1 MSWDVLLFRLPNDV
15 TSVQQ
20 ISDDYAPA
28 PLGSQHDVLAAITQA
43 IPETDLSDPTWG
55 ELLGPTWSMELN
67 IGTEDPVDSIMLHI
81 RGGGDDVLTPVFRLA
96 GALRCKVLDCAEG
109 DLIIPL
115 ETSGWYRFQQY
126 RDRMLRS
133 HR

>member
-1 MSWDVLLFRLPNDV
+1 
-15 TSVQQ
+15 
-20 ISDDYAPA
+20 
-28 PLGSQHDVLAAITQA
+28 
-43 IPETDLSDPTWG
+43 
-55 ELLGPTWSMELN
+55 MELN

-109 DLIIPL
+109 DLITPL
-115 ETSGWYRFQQY
+115 ETSGWHRFQQY